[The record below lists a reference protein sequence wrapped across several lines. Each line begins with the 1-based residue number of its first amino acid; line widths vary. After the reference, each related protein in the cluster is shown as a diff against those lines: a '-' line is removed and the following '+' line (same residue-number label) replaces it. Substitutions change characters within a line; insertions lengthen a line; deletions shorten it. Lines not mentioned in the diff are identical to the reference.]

1 MPVTETRLGLAAFA
15 LLALG
20 TAANLL
26 LFQER
31 RPGATV
37 ETSAISGGSKRSQ
50 AHRLDGPQTAAPVE
64 QAANDGA
71 PQAAAPLQQKSVALA
86 PPADTTVNKAE
97 IIRGVQRELN
107 TRGYG
112 TGQPDGVA
120 GLLTRAS
127 IMAYEYDY
135 GLSLTA
141 EPTQELLS
149 RIVLGTAGPAAS
161 LKNQPQ
167 IKSGEAE
174 GVVKVVKQLLAGLG
188 YGAGKA
194 DGKLGDETIRAIRD
208 FELDQKLPET
218 GRISGQLVSRLL
230 RVQGQGKP
238 AAGAG
243 AKG

>member
-1 MPVTETRLGLAAFA
+1 MPPAETRLQLAVFTLLAA
-15 LLALG
+15 G

-26 LFQER
+26 AFQEKR
-31 RPGATV
+31 RGANI
-37 ETSAISGGSKRSQ
+37 ETSAISGMGQ
-50 AHRLDGPQTAAPVE
+50 AESRTAANVVGPV
-64 QAANDGA
+64 
-71 PQAAAPLQQKSVALA
+71 AAAQPKFAAASQQ
-86 PPADTTVNKAE
+86 PAETNVSKAE

-135 GLSLTA
+135 GLALTA
-141 EPTQELLS
+141 EPTQEFLS
-149 RIVLGTAGPAAS
+149 RIVLGTSGPAAH
-161 LKNQPQ
+161 LKGQPQ
-167 IKSGEAE
+167 VKTAEAE
-174 GVVKVVKQLLAGLG
+174 AVVKAVRQFLSGLG
-188 YGAGKA
+188 YIAGKA
-194 DGKLGDETIRAIRD
+194 DGKLTEDMIRAIRD

-230 RVQGQGKP
+230 HVQGQSQGQGQGKV
-238 AAGAG
+238 ANG

>member
-1 MPVTETRLGLAAFA
+1 MPAAETRTGLLTFAILAAGA
-15 LLALG
+15 
-20 TAANLL
+20 AANLL
-26 LFQER
+26 VMQDKPR
-31 RPGATV
+31 GSGV
-37 ETSAISGGSKRSQ
+37 ETSAITRG
-50 AHRLDGPQTAAPVE
+50 
-64 QAANDGA
+64 
-71 PQAAAPLQQKSVALA
+71 AAARATGEMPAATADVATADAGAHAGQPAHQKIAAVA
-86 PPADTTVNKAE
+86 PGADTTVNKAE

-149 RIVLGTAGPAAS
+149 RIVLGTAGPAAT

-174 GVVKVVKQLLAGLG
+174 AVVKVVKQLLAGLG

-230 RVQGQGKP
+230 RVQGQVKP

>member
-15 LLALG
+15 CLALG
-20 TAANLL
+20 AAANLL
-26 LFQER
+26 LFQEKR
-31 RPGATV
+31 SGANV
-37 ETSAISGGSKRSQ
+37 ETSAISSGARRPAAQ
-50 AHRLDGPQTAAPVE
+50 RFDGPQGAVLADPAA
-64 QAANDGA
+64 QDAAGEARA
-71 PQAAAPLQQKSVALA
+71 PGQQKSISIA
-86 PPADTTVNKAE
+86 PPGDTTVNKAE

-135 GLSLTA
+135 GMSLTA

-167 IKSGEAE
+167 IKSVEAE
-174 GVVKVVKQLLAGLG
+174 AVVKVVKQLLAGLG

-230 RVQGQGKP
+230 RVQGQGKT
-238 AAGAG
+238 A